1 MTSYETIADNSSR
14 IVFASDFHLGVPDY
28 ATSLVREKKLVEWL
42 EQETQNNSSIY
53 LMGDLFDFW
62 FEYKHVVPKYHVR
75 LLGTLA
81 RLRDNGIS
89 IKVFTGNHDMWLFD
103 YFEKELNIKVYRKP
117 LFLKAQNK
125 LLMIGHGDGLG
136 PKDYGYKRLKKIFS
150 NPFLQ
155 WCFARLHPN
164 FAFGV
169 AQFFSNKSRLSQTAQ
184 EEFKTLEDEWLWQY
198 CKRKL
203 LEHPDIEYFIFG
215 HRHLKLDLK
224 VGKNARYI
232 NTGTWFDDAN
242 YALFENGQLELK
254 IHV

>member
-1 MTSYETIADNSSR
+1 MTKYEILIDNSSR

-42 EQETQNNSSIY
+42 EQEAKNNSSIY

-62 FEYKHVVPKYHVR
+62 FEYKHVVPKHYVR

-81 RLRDNGIS
+81 KLSDNGIS

-103 YFEKELNIKVYRKP
+103 YFEKELGIQVYRKP

-155 WCFARLHPN
+155 WMFARLHPN

-169 AQFFSNKSRLSQTAQ
+169 AKYFSNKSRISQTTQ
-184 EEFKTLEDEWLWQY
+184 EEFKSVDEEWLWQY
-198 CKRKL
+198 CNRKKI
-203 LEHPDIEYFIFG
+203 EFPDIDYFIFG
-215 HRHLKLDLK
+215 HRHLKLDLA
-224 VGKNARYI
+224 VGNNARYI
-232 NTGTWFDDAN
+232 NTGTWLEDAN
-242 YALFENGQLELK
+242 FAVFENGQLELK